1 MWSVHRALTRKHYI
15 GLLCCFVGIC
25 LVGGSSLMTGS
36 GGAEKN
42 ANQIIVGMLL
52 IVLAQVSHCQAVPG
66 CQLLAFSELLL
77 YFLDSRL
84 TH

>member
-1 MWSVHRALTRKHYI
+1 
-15 GLLCCFVGIC
+15 
-25 LVGGSSLMTGS
+25 MTGS